1 MKLANR
7 AVLVE
12 PDSFCNC
19 NSFRSGPGL
28 PSGAAHLITTFVL
41 LYATVR
47 YIFSHSDLFPHVA
60 LSLKT
65 SGATDDRMS
74 QQHQELGA

>member
-1 MKLANR
+1 MEPAKR
-7 AVLVE
+7 AILVE
-12 PDSFCNC
+12 PDGSC
-19 NSFRSGPGL
+19 NSDSFRPGPGL

-41 LYATVR
+41 LYTTVR